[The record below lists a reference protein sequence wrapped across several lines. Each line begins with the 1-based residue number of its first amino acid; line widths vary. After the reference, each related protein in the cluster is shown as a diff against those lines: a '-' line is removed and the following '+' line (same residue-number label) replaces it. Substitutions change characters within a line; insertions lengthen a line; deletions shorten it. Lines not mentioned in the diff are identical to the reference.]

1 MATTDGP
8 ETEQLTVS
16 QERLPGSQ
24 LAMTIEVPSTEVD
37 AAYDRVLKKLSQK
50 VKIQGFRPGKAPRS
64 VVEAR
69 LGQDAIREEVI
80 EALVPEVVNRALS
93 EGAVDPIDR
102 PRVDILE
109 FERGKPARFTATVS
123 VMPEVELPE
132 LDTLRLERPHTEVT
146 DQMVEQRVQELLE
159 TQATLV
165 PVERPVQPGDVIV
178 ADLEAS
184 TGGVEVP
191 SAGRKAME
199 IEVKEGV
206 LIPELTEAVIGK
218 SVDEVAEAEVQ
229 MPADTAEPELSN
241 KLAKLRL
248 TVRGVKQKD
257 LPPLNDHTAA
267 AISNGEQQ
275 TALELKI
282 AVRRDLEE
290 GARRLDEL
298 RHEQDVLKALV
309 DASKVEV
316 PASMVDHEV
325 AHQLEELE
333 GRVQRQGLKLDRY
346 FAYSGT
352 TANEWAAKA
361 RPDAESRLKVDLV
374 LEKASKLLNV
384 NPTTEEVYS
393 YLLSEAN
400 QDEELKGQ
408 VEQLTQNRTAVE
420 YFRHRLTRLRT
431 LEALT
436 KVAAGETAVQKSENE
451 GA

>member
-1 MATTDGP
+1 
-8 ETEQLTVS
+8 
-16 QERLPGSQ
+16 
-24 LAMTIEVPSTEVD
+24 MTIEVPSTEVD
-37 AAYDRVLKKLSQK
+37 AAYERVLKKLSLK
-50 VKIQGFRPGKAPRS
+50 VKSQGFRPG
-64 VVEAR
+64 
-69 LGQDAIREEVI
+69 
-80 EALVPEVVNRALS
+80 
-93 EGAVDPIDR
+93 
-102 PRVDILE
+102 
-109 FERGKPARFTATVS
+109 
-123 VMPEVELPE
+123 
-132 LDTLRLERPHTEVT
+132 EVT
-146 DQMVEQRVQELLE
+146 
-159 TQATLV
+159 
-165 PVERPVQPGDVIV
+165 V
-178 ADLEAS
+178 ADREAS
-184 TGGVEVP
+184 ADGVKVP

-290 GARRLDEL
+290 GAQRLDEL
-298 RHEQDVLKALV
+298 RYEQDVLKALV

-374 LEKASKLLNV
+374 LEKASKLLSV

-408 VEQLTQNRTAVE
+408 VEQLTQNRTAVD

-436 KVAAGETAVQKSENE
+436 KLAAGESAVQKPDTDE
-451 GA
+451 AYW

>member
-1 MATTDGP
+1 MAETD
-8 ETEQLTVS
+8 QLSVS
-16 QERLPGSQ
+16 RERLPGSQ
-24 LAMTIEVPSTEVD
+24 LAMTIEVSSSEVD
-37 AAYDRVLKKLSQK
+37 AAYERVLKKLSQK

-80 EALVPEVVNRALS
+80 EALVPEVVNRALN
-93 EGAVDPIDR
+93 EGDVSPLDR

-123 VMPEVELPE
+123 VMPDVALPD
-132 LDTLRLERPHTEVT
+132 LDTIRLERPQTEVT
-146 DQMVEQRVQELLE
+146 DTMVDQRVQELLE
-159 TQATLV
+159 AQATLV
-165 PVERPVQPGDVIV
+165 PVERPVQAGDVIV
-178 ADLEAS
+178 ADLEVS

-191 SAGRKAME
+191 SAARKAME

-206 LIPELTEAVIGK
+206 LIPELNAAVVGR
-218 SVDEVAEAEVQ
+218 SVGEVAEAEVQ

-241 KLAKLRL
+241 KLATLRL
-248 TVRGVKQKD
+248 TVHGVKEKD
-257 LPPLNDHTAA
+257 IPPLNDHTAA
-267 AISNGEQQ
+267 TISNGEQQ
-275 TALELKI
+275 TALEFKI

-298 RHEQDVLKALV
+298 RYEQDVLKAV
-309 DASKVEV
+309 VEGSQV
-316 PASMVDHEV
+316 EIPASMVDHEV
-325 AHQLEELE
+325 SHQLEELE
-333 GRVQRQGLKLDRY
+333 GRIQRQGLRLDRY

-361 RPDAESRLKVDLV
+361 RPDAEERLKVDLV
-374 LEKASKLLNV
+374 LERIGKQLDI

-393 YLLSEAN
+393 YLLSEAK
-400 QDEELKGQ
+400 QDEELKDQ
-408 VEQLTQNRTAVE
+408 VEQLTQNRTAVD

-436 KVAAGETAVQKSENE
+436 RIAAGESTKNE

>member
-1 MATTDGP
+1 MAETD
-8 ETEQLTVS
+8 QLSVS
-16 QERLPGSQ
+16 RERLPGSQ
-24 LAMTIEVPSTEVD
+24 LAMTIEVPSSEVD
-37 AAYDRVLKKLSQK
+37 AAYERVLKKLSQK

-80 EALVPEVVNRALS
+80 EALVPEVVNRALN
-93 EGAVDPIDR
+93 EGEVNPIDR

-123 VMPEVELPE
+123 VMPDVALPD
-132 LDTLRLERPHTEVT
+132 LDTIRLERPQTEVT
-146 DQMVEQRVQELLE
+146 DSMVDQRVQELLE
-159 TQATLV
+159 AQATLV
-165 PVERPVQPGDVIV
+165 PVERPVQAGDVIV
-178 ADLEAS
+178 ADLEVS

-191 SAGRKAME
+191 SAARKAME

-206 LIPELTEAVIGK
+206 LVPELNAAVVGK

-241 KLAKLRL
+241 KLANLRL
-248 TVRGVKQKD
+248 TIHGVKEKD
-257 LPPLNDHTAA
+257 IPPLNDRTAA
-267 AISNGEQQ
+267 TISNGEQQ
-275 TALELKI
+275 TALEFKI

-298 RHEQDVLKALV
+298 RYEQDVLKAV
-309 DASKVEV
+309 VEGSQV
-316 PASMVDHEV
+316 EIPASMVDHEV
-325 AHQLEELE
+325 SHQLEELE
-333 GRVQRQGLKLDRY
+333 GRIQRQGLRLDRY

-361 RPDAESRLKVDLV
+361 RPDAEERLKVDLV
-374 LEKASKLLNV
+374 LEKIGKQLNI

-393 YLLSEAN
+393 YLLSEAK

-436 KVAAGETAVQKSENE
+436 RLAAGESTKNE

>member
-1 MATTDGP
+1 MAETD
-8 ETEQLTVS
+8 QLSVS
-16 QERLPGSQ
+16 RERLPGSQ
-24 LAMTIEVPSTEVD
+24 LAMTIEVPSSEVD
-37 AAYDRVLKKLSQK
+37 AAYERVLKKLSQK

-80 EALVPEVVNRALS
+80 EALVPEVVNRALN
-93 EGAVDPIDR
+93 EGEVNPIDR

-123 VMPEVELPE
+123 VMPDVALPD
-132 LDTLRLERPHTEVT
+132 LDTIRLEKPQTEVT
-146 DQMVEQRVQELLE
+146 DDMVDQRVRELLE
-159 TQATLV
+159 AQATLV
-165 PVERPVQPGDVIV
+165 PVERPVQAGDVIV
-178 ADLEAS
+178 ADLEVS

-191 SAGRKAME
+191 SAARKAME

-206 LIPELTEAVIGK
+206 LIPELNAAVVGK
-218 SVDEVAEAEVQ
+218 SVGEVAEAEVQ

-241 KLAKLRL
+241 KLANLRL
-248 TVRGVKQKD
+248 TIHGVKEKD
-257 LPPLNDHTAA
+257 IPPLNDRTAA
-267 AISNGEQQ
+267 TISNGEQQ
-275 TALELKI
+275 TALEFKI

-298 RHEQDVLKALV
+298 RYEQDVLKAV
-309 DASKVEV
+309 VEGSQV
-316 PASMVDHEV
+316 EIPASMVDHEV
-325 AHQLEELE
+325 SHQLEELE
-333 GRVQRQGLKLDRY
+333 GRIQRQGLRLDRY

-361 RPDAESRLKVDLV
+361 RPDAEERLKVDLV
-374 LEKASKLLNV
+374 LEKIGKQLNI

-393 YLLSEAN
+393 YLLSEAK

-436 KVAAGETAVQKSENE
+436 RLAAGESTKNE

>member
-1 MATTDGP
+1 MP
-8 ETEQLTVS
+8 ETDQLSVSREQ
-16 QERLPGSQ
+16 LPGSQ
-24 LAMTIEVPSTEVD
+24 VAMTIEVPSSEVD
-37 AAYDRVLKKLSQK
+37 AAYERVLKKLSQK

-69 LGQDAIREEVI
+69 LGADAIREEVI
-80 EALVPEVVNRALS
+80 ETLVPEVVNRALS
-93 EGAVDPIDR
+93 EGLVDPIDR

-123 VMPEVELPE
+123 VMPEVEMPD
-132 LDTLRLERPHTEVT
+132 LDSLRLEKPHTEVT
-146 DQMVEQRVQELLE
+146 DAMVDERVQELLE
-159 TQATLV
+159 AQATLV
-165 PVERPVQPGDVIV
+165 PVERPVQAGDVIV
-178 ADLEAS
+178 ADLEVS

-191 SAGRKAME
+191 AAARKAME

-206 LIPELTEAVIGK
+206 LIPELNAAVIGK

-241 KLAKLRL
+241 KLANLRL
-248 TVRGVKQKD
+248 TVHGVKQKD
-257 LPPLNDHTAA
+257 VPPLNDHTAA
-267 AISNGEQQ
+267 TISNGEQQ

-298 RHEQDVLKALV
+298 RYEQDVLKSLV
-309 DASKVEV
+309 DASRVEI

-325 AHQLEELE
+325 SHQLEELE
-333 GRVQRQGLKLDRY
+333 GRVQRQGLRLDRY
-346 FAYSGT
+346 FAYQGT

-361 RPDAESRLKVDLV
+361 RPDAEARLKVDLV
-374 LEKASKLLNV
+374 LERASKQLQV
-384 NPTTEEVYS
+384 NPTTEEVYA
-393 YLLSEAN
+393 YLLKEA
-400 QDEELKGQ
+400 QEDEELKGQ

-420 YFRHRLTRLRT
+420 YFRHRLTRLQT

-436 KVAAGETAVQKSENE
+436 KIAAGGSSKNE

>member
-1 MATTDGP
+1 MP
-8 ETEQLTVS
+8 ETDQLSVSREQ
-16 QERLPGSQ
+16 LPGSQ
-24 LAMTIEVPSTEVD
+24 VAMTIEVASSEVD
-37 AAYDRVLKKLSQK
+37 AAYERVLKKLSQK

-69 LGQDAIREEVI
+69 LGPDAIREEVI
-80 EALVPEVVNRALS
+80 EALVPEVVNRALN

-123 VMPEVELPE
+123 VMPEVELPD
-132 LDTLRLERPHTEVT
+132 LDSLRVEKPHTEVT
-146 DQMVEQRVQELLE
+146 DAMVDERVQELVE
-159 TQATLV
+159 AQATLV
-165 PVERPVQPGDVIV
+165 PVERPVQSGDVIV
-178 ADLEAS
+178 GDLEVS

-191 SAGRKAME
+191 AAARKAME

-206 LIPELTEAVIGK
+206 LIPELNAAVIGK

-241 KLAKLRL
+241 KLANLRL

-257 LPPLNDHTAA
+257 VPPLNDHTAA
-267 AISNGEQQ
+267 TISNGEQQ

-290 GARRLDEL
+290 GARKLDEL
-298 RHEQDVLKALV
+298 RYEQDVLKSLV
-309 DASKVEV
+309 DAAKVEI

-325 AHQLEELE
+325 AHQMEELE

-352 TANEWAAKA
+352 TANE
-361 RPDAESRLKVDLV
+361 S
-374 LEKASKLLNV
+374 
-384 NPTTEEVYS
+384 
-393 YLLSEAN
+393 
-400 QDEELKGQ
+400 
-408 VEQLTQNRTAVE
+408 
-420 YFRHRLTRLRT
+420 
-431 LEALT
+431 
-436 KVAAGETAVQKSENE
+436 AVQKPENE